1 MKSTKILALLACSG
15 LVLSAPLAQTKV
27 KAETGLLGIKL
38 YDSGITVAKKFGS
51 PTDILAVQLS
61 LQSGAAGGG
70 GGGGFAGAPGGGGG
84 GGGGGRAVTP
94 GVWEIPP
101 LSMGQMGV
109 VPANAGPPDAGGGGG
124 LKSSDA
130 GGGAGGG
137 GTATQVQYV
146 RWIYR
151 LSPSNSVNFVLN
163 KFNKVV
169 QIEVIGISNPRAKTS
184 KGIRLGST
192 LSQVIKAYGNPDGY
206 DVGQDYFMVRFLQ
219 HYKVAF
225 RFTRESANKPYRVT
239 AIVVSAGK
247 G

>member
-1 MKSTKILALLACSG
+1 MKRIKILALLAGSG
-15 LVLSAPLAQTKV
+15 LILSVPLAQTKV

-38 YDSGITVAKKFGS
+38 YDTGVTVAKKFGS
-51 PTDILAVQLS
+51 PTDIFAIHLN
-61 LQSGAAGGG
+61 LQSATSGGG
-70 GGGGFAGAPGGGGG
+70 GGGGFAGAPGGSG
-84 GGGGGRAVTP
+84 GGGGGRPVTP

-101 LSMGQMGV
+101 MSMGQMGV

-130 GGGAGGG
+130 GGGGAGGG
-137 GTATQVQYV
+137 SKATQVQFV
-146 RWIYR
+146 RWVYR

-219 HYKVAF
+219 RQKVAF

>member
-1 MKSTKILALLACSG
+1 VKKIKLLALFACSG
-15 LVLSAPLAQTKV
+15 LILSVVIAQSKV

-38 YDSGITVAKKFGS
+38 YDSGVTIAKKFGS
-51 PTDILAVQLS
+51 PTDILAVQLN
-61 LQSGAAGGG
+61 LQSGTSGGG
-70 GGGGFAGAPGGGGG
+70 GGGGFAGAPGGSG
-84 GGGGGRAVTP
+84 GGGGGRPVTP

-101 LSMGQMGV
+101 ISMGQMGV
-109 VPANAGPPDAGGGGG
+109 VPANAGPPGTGGGGG

-169 QIEVIGISNPRAKTS
+169 QIEVIGVSNPKAKTS

-192 LSQVIKAYGNPDGY
+192 LSQVITAYGNPDGY

-219 HYKVAF
+219 HHKVAF

>member
-1 MKSTKILALLACSG
+1 MKSIKFFALLACSG

-38 YDSGITVAKKFGS
+38 YDSGMTVAKKFGS
-51 PTDILAVQLS
+51 PTDILAVQIN
-61 LQSGAAGGG
+61 LQSGTTSGG

-84 GGGGGRAVTP
+84 GGGGRPIAP

-101 LSMGQMGV
+101 LSMDQMGV

-124 LKSSDA
+124 GLKSSDA
-130 GGGAGGG
+130 GGSAGGG
-137 GTATQVQYV
+137 GTATQVQFV
-146 RWIYR
+146 RWVYR

-206 DVGQDYFMVRFLQ
+206 DVGKDYFMVRFLQ
-219 HYKVAF
+219 HHKVAF